1 MFVVLLMKRNQHDK
15 ILKRKPKKQL
25 LRTVPKS
32 CPKLKLKKKKVN
44 KFPKDISLINNFRN
58 FYVNFVITFYIFQ

>member
-25 LRTVPKS
+25 LRTGRKS
-32 CPKLKLKKKKVN
+32 CPKLKLKKKK
-44 KFPKDISLINNFRN
+44 S
-58 FYVNFVITFYIFQ
+58 